1 MFLKYPDLKYESI
14 SRQKYHGDNFNSY
27 SYSYAFIS
35 EQKKLMKKGYTMR
48 KAFEIVEA
56 KFQEKMNRKMD
67 QTLISR
73 GLAIGNRARSL
84 LSIYQQQVEY
94 ESKLKMLRTKREV

>member
-1 MFLKYPDLKYESI
+1 
-14 SRQKYHGDNFNSY
+14 
-27 SYSYAFIS
+27 
-35 EQKKLMKKGYTMR
+35 
-48 KAFEIVEA
+48 
-56 KFQEKMNRKMD
+56 MNRKMD